1 MKRPK
6 SAIIMSIPYNFQS
19 KEDAIAAKRKALD
32 LFNQSTQ
39 DYITTKRS
47 HTN

>member
-6 SAIIMSIPYNFQS
+6 SAIIMSIPYNFIS
-19 KEDAIAAKRKALD
+19 KEEAIAAKRKAID
-32 LFNQSTQ
+32 LFNESTE

-47 HTN
+47 YTN